1 MASIQK
7 YQTKDGKTRY
17 SIRWRDGNKNK
28 SKSFDRYQN
37 AKDFLTSLEHAL
49 REGSYVA
56 PTKTT
61 VKAYLKDW
69 IKAQE
74 NRLASN
80 TIRGYKKNIE
90 HLNEIADITIQRL
103 SPSDIEKAYNK
114 LREDLSGTTLLYIH
128 RVLSKALRDA
138 KKQRMINNNPCEYV
152 TTPKKNSY
160 TAEFIHPDDVKAY
173 VRAFENTAYFTPVV
187 IAVFCGLRRNEILAL
202 TWDKIDFKNKL
213 INVDSSIL
221 WNKGKYSFAE
231 TKGKEKRKVYMNDD
245 LVTILKTH
253 KETQKQ
259 RNKEFEDKYFESDFV
274 NTYENGKLIKP
285 NTLSKAFNGRLE
297 RAGLKHIEF
306 HALRHTNASL
316 LIYEGNDLKTVSDWL
331 GHSTIKITAD
341 IYGHVIEEAKKKAAN
356 SLEKYF

>member
-128 RVLSKALRDA
+128 RVLSKALKDA

-160 TAEFIHPDDVKAY
+160 TAEFINPDDVKSY

-202 TWDKIDFKNKL
+202 TWDKIDFDSNK
-213 INVDSSIL
+213 INVDNSII
-221 WNKGKYSFAE
+221 WEKKEYRFTE
-231 TKGKEKRKVYMNDD
+231 TKGKEKRKIYMNNM
-245 LVTILKTH
+245 VAWSLKSY

-259 RNKEFEDKYFESDFV
+259 RKLDLEDKYFDSNFV
-274 NTYENGKLIKP
+274 CVYENGIPIKP
-285 NTLSKAFNGRLE
+285 AALSKAFARGLE